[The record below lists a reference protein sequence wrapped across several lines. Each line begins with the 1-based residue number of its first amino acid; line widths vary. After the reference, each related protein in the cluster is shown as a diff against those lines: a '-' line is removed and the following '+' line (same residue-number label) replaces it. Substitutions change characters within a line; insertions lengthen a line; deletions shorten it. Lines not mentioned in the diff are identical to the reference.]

1 MVKFHLKVIWH
12 YDLNYLSL
20 ELLDKYVVSQIH
32 WNPISYINLFTGF
45 RENMS

>member
-20 ELLDKYVVSQIH
+20 ETIRQVVSQIY
-32 WNPISYINLFTGF
+32 WNTMNYIDLFIDF
-45 RENMS
+45 RQNMS